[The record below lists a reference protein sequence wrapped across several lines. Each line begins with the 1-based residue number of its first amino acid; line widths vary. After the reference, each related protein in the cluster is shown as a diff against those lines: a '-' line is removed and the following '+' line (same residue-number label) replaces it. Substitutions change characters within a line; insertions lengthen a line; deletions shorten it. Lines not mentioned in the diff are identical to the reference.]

1 MRPDSCKR
9 ILTASAAVLLILA
22 VVGCSVTATHGRYQP
37 ESDPAYFLYT
47 SIKMNVTPPVV
58 FAAPPTYASPE
69 VLPAPSNFWMLGAD
83 ESERLEIR
91 QIGLTVSLQ
100 HRSPPFLA

>member
-1 MRPDSCKR
+1 MRLDRCKR

-37 ESDPAYFLYT
+37 KSDPAHFLYI

-58 FAAPPTYASPE
+58 FAAPPTLTFPD
-69 VLPAPSNFWMLGAD
+69 VLPAPTNFWMLGAD
-83 ESERLEIR
+83 ESERLELR